1 MAILAA
7 WVPLTMMLLIYAA
20 YIRLSARILKVEG
33 LRWKKCVQLSL
44 LFVVLIL
51 AIRAIIIIY
60 GNFNVPV
67 FIRVLMGVGLLLTGG
82 TLFLARSVK
91 SADGNAIGNSAGL
104 KITALT
110 IGLLSATGI
119 VLFIAF
125 ELLNNLMFRY
135 KLS

>member
-7 WVPLTMMLLIYAA
+7 LVPLVMMLLIYAA
-20 YIRLSARILKVEG
+20 YFRLSAKILKVEG
-33 LRWKKCVQLSL
+33 LRWRKCFQLSL
-44 LFVVLIL
+44 LFVVLVL
-51 AIRAIIIIY
+51 AIRAIIIIC
-60 GNFNVPV
+60 GNLNIPV
-67 FIRVLMGVGLLLTGG
+67 FILIPLGVGLLLTGG

-91 SADGNAIGNSAGL
+91 ASDGNAIGNAAGL

-119 VLFIAF
+119 VLLIAV
-125 ELLNNLMFRY
+125 ELLKILMFKY